1 MRCKQYFRNGIGE
14 NFRETQAFRT
24 KPTWNTLQGDPAL
37 ETFLSQME
45 AVVFSLL
52 PGNTNQYNLSKEEYL
67 AMWGLAEDKAS

>member
-1 MRCKQYFRNGIGE
+1 
-14 NFRETQAFRT
+14 
-24 KPTWNTLQGDPAL
+24 
-37 ETFLSQME
+37 ME